1 MHPSDGPPPGCAAE
15 HSPPRL
21 PLSSGEHEQLPVAGD
36 SSRIHAKETPVGVT
50 GEDMRP
56 PTLTA
61 DANPTAFLSPQRDGD
76 EPQSAKTL
84 IPNGIEP
91 DSQFRA
97 LVEAVAD
104 ALLVVS
110 AHGSIVYANPAAGTL
125 LGRSHLDLVGT
136 HFGVPLVVGE
146 TTEVDVRQA
155 NGTERVAEMRAVA
168 STWNGEPAHLASLRD
183 VTDRKRAEEAA
194 HRATATLHSFYDTA
208 SIMMG
213 VAELIGDEILLVS
226 ANSATARFYGTSCD
240 RIVGKTA
247 SELGAPQHVLN
258 LWVQAYH
265 EAERTGNPARFEYE
279 RVTTHGAVWLS
290 ATMGLMGRSLNGQP
304 QFSFVVE
311 DATERKRAERELAEA
326 ARRKDEFLAML
337 AHELRNP
344 LAPIRNALCILETRT
359 SPADG
364 RGRETLAMMSRQ
376 VQHMARLLDDLL
388 DVSRVTHGTI
398 RLQKEYLDASEV
410 LARAIETARPS
421 IDARCHCLR
430 VEMKPGP
437 HPLHGDLARLV
448 QVVSNLLINAAKYT
462 PNGGEI
468 VLTLRREGNNLV
480 IRVWDN
486 GDGIHPELLPQLF
499 EPFSQGV
506 RTLARSEGGL
516 GLGLSLVRSL
526 TELHGGTV
534 RGTSDGPGRG
544 SEFEV
549 QLPLA
554 CACALDAASTE
565 KTATRTPSAS
575 LRILVVDDNRDAAD
589 SLVLLLQLHGHI
601 AEAVYDGPSGLDA
614 ARQNPPDLLFLDIG
628 LPGMN
633 GYAVARA
640 LRTTPEAAATRIVAL
655 SGYAQEEDQKR
666 SRAAGFD
673 DHLAKPL
680 DPAILAR
687 YLNSF
692 PVAQPV
698 T

>member
-1 MHPSDGPPPGCAAE
+1 MAVRHDGIDGPVPQWPTTVLLCRGRRHREEASRTRTCRGGSSQGRVFGDAGPRTAQ
-15 HSPPRL
+15 PPRAD
-21 PLSSGEHEQLPVAGD
+21 PQCPVH
-36 SSRIHAKETPVGVT
+36 SRNPNKSCGWSRARDARNDV
-50 GEDMRP
+50 P
-56 PTLTA
+56 P
-61 DANPTAFLSPQRDGD
+61 
-76 EPQSAKTL
+76 SA
-84 IPNGIEP
+84 
-91 DSQFRA
+91 
-97 LVEAVAD
+97 
-104 ALLVVS
+104 
-110 AHGSIVYANPAAGTL
+110 AHGPS
-125 LGRSHLDLVGT
+125 
-136 HFGVPLVVGE
+136 
-146 TTEVDVRQA
+146 
-155 NGTERVAEMRAVA
+155 
-168 STWNGEPAHLASLRD
+168 
-183 VTDRKRAEEAA
+183 
-194 HRATATLHSFYDTA
+194 
-208 SIMMG
+208 
-213 VAELIGDEILLVS
+213 
-226 ANSATARFYGTSCD
+226 
-240 RIVGKTA
+240 
-247 SELGAPQHVLN
+247 
-258 LWVQAYH
+258 
-265 EAERTGNPARFEYE
+265 
-279 RVTTHGAVWLS
+279 
-290 ATMGLMGRSLNGQP
+290 
-304 QFSFVVE
+304 
-311 DATERKRAERELAEA
+311 
-326 ARRKDEFLAML
+326 ARRLA
-337 AHELRNP
+337 R
-344 LAPIRNALCILETRT
+344 
-359 SPADG
+359 
-364 RGRETLAMMSRQ
+364 
-376 VQHMARLLDDLL
+376 RL
-388 DVSRVTHGTI
+388 RVTHGTI